1 MLYYSEGSYIRAMKP
16 RRGLVKGRKMLRKV
30 KLVIK
35 YWDMVQ
41 QILEFAEV
49 AVKATADGKITQ
61 KEKSALMKEF
71 WDIINTAKALRK

>member
-1 MLYYSEGSYIRAMKP
+1 
-16 RRGLVKGRKMLRKV
+16 MLRKV

-35 YWDMVQ
+35 YWGMVQ

-49 AVKATADGKITQ
+49 AVKATADGKVST
-61 KEKSALMKEF
+61 KERSTLMKEF

>member
-1 MLYYSEGSYIRAMKP
+1 
-16 RRGLVKGRKMLRKV
+16 MLRKV

-35 YWDMVQ
+35 YWGMVQ

-49 AVKATADGKITQ
+49 AVKATADGKISQ
-61 KEKSALMKEF
+61 KEKSLLMKEF

>member
-1 MLYYSEGSYIRAMKP
+1 MLS
-16 RRGLVKGRKMLRKV
+16 KV

-41 QILEFAEV
+41 QVLEFVEV

-61 KEKSALMKEF
+61 KEKSELMKEF
-71 WDIINTAKALRK
+71 WDIINTAKAIRK

>member
-1 MLYYSEGSYIRAMKP
+1 
-16 RRGLVKGRKMLRKV
+16 MLRKV

-35 YWDMVQ
+35 YWGMVQ

-71 WDIINTAKALRK
+71 WDIINTAKAIRK

>member
-1 MLYYSEGSYIRAMKP
+1 
-16 RRGLVKGRKMLRKV
+16 MLRKV

-35 YWDMVQ
+35 YWGMVQ

-61 KEKSALMKEF
+61 KEKSELMKEF
-71 WDIINTAKALRK
+71 WDIINTAKAIRK

>member
-1 MLYYSEGSYIRAMKP
+1 MLKKI
-16 RRGLVKGRKMLRKV
+16 

-35 YWDMVQ
+35 YWSMVQ

-61 KEKSALMKEF
+61 KEKSELMKEF

>member
-1 MLYYSEGSYIRAMKP
+1 
-16 RRGLVKGRKMLRKV
+16 MLRKV

-35 YWDMVQ
+35 YWGMVQ

>member
-1 MLYYSEGSYIRAMKP
+1 
-16 RRGLVKGRKMLRKV
+16 
-30 KLVIK
+30 
-35 YWDMVQ
+35 MVQ

-71 WDIINTAKALRK
+71 WDIINTAKAIRK